1 MASGKF
7 DEMSS
12 AALPDEKLREWTGW
26 LESQRARREATT
38 IPFARRSVAR
48 DVGVAPGRFERIR
61 AGRVKG
67 VSQWFF
73 ERVRALVIR
82 EIESEIRRLTHE
94 LEIARQSGCDPRA
107 LDMGEVETH
116 LAALRRIIKGEA

>member
-1 MASGKF
+1 
-7 DEMSS
+7 MSS
-12 AALPDEKLREWTGW
+12 AALPDEKVREWTGW
-26 LESQRARREATT
+26 LEHQRARREATT
-38 IPFARRSVAR
+38 LPFARRSVAR

-67 VSQWFF
+67 ISHWFF

-94 LEIARQSGCDPRA
+94 LEIARQSGCDPRSF
-107 LDMGEVETH
+107 DMGEVETH
-116 LAALRRIIKGEA
+116 LAALRKIVSGGA

>member
-1 MASGKF
+1 MFAARLALLLSWTARPAASTRL
-7 DEMSS
+7 SC
-12 AALPDEKLREWTGW
+12 
-26 LESQRARREATT
+26 AR
-38 IPFARRSVAR
+38 
-48 DVGVAPGRFERIR
+48 GQERHDTL
-61 AGRVKG
+61 
-67 VSQWFF
+67 SF
-73 ERVRALVIR
+73 IR

>member
-1 MASGKF
+1 MRDAIDNCAYCGRLAMNQFIYS
-7 DEMSS
+7 
-12 AALPDEKLREWTGW
+12 L
-26 LESQRARREATT
+26 
-38 IPFARRSVAR
+38 AR

-73 ERVRALVIR
+73 ERVRSLVIR

-107 LDMGEVETH
+107 LDVGEVETH
-116 LAALRRIIKGEA
+116 LAALRKIIKGEG